1 MAQRLPNPRR
11 AKIHRSYT
19 VDEVAR
25 LYGLHRNT
33 VRQWIKRGLPT
44 NDDQRP
50 VLILGSHLAAYLTAK
65 RVANKRPCKFGELY
79 CVRCRIPQAA
89 ALGMADYVA
98 LTPTGGNLVGI
109 CPRCDALMH
118 RRVSLANLATVCGA
132 LDVTH
137 TKAQEHISERV
148 KPSVNRDFKAGA

>member
-1 MAQRLPNPRR
+1 MEEIAL
-11 AKIHRSYT
+11 
-19 VDEVAR
+19 

-50 VLILGSHLAAYLTAK
+50 VLILGSQLAAYLTTK
-65 RVANKRPCKFGELY
+65 RTANKRPCKPGELY

-89 ALGMADYVA
+89 ALGMADYVP
-98 LTPTGGNLVGI
+98 LTPTGGNLVGL
-109 CPRCDALMH
+109 CPCCDALMH
-118 RRVSLANLATVCGA
+118 RRVSLAKLATVCGE
-132 LDVTH
+132 LQVTH
-137 TKAQEHISERV
+137 TQARGHISESV